1 MSAYECRWYEFS
13 VSFRK
18 QLLLFMTSTAP
29 IKIQAGFVEMKLD
42 TFLAILRASYSY
54 FTLLTNI
61 ASD

>member
-18 QLLLFMTSTAP
+18 HFFLFMTSAGP